1 MTVMVCATAVLDQ
14 PQSKKIRGEVPKYN
28 SPKLHKRGEIMSK
41 VLTVKD
47 VSAILRISLRETY
60 ELMNSN
66 AFPSYRIRNKHFIT
80 EEALD
85 NWLKKIENKTIVM

>member
-1 MTVMVCATAVLDQ
+1 
-14 PQSKKIRGEVPKYN
+14 
-28 SPKLHKRGEIMSK
+28 MSK